1 MKRLLGFQIVS
12 RMMYSMR
19 LFYFLLVPVICFFP
33 SVAFSYDISLSWDES
48 SDDVDGYKIFM
59 RVQGHDYDYNAP
71 VFQGD
76 AGSCTITGLNLDVQ
90 YFFVAR
96 SYRMIDNESIDSE
109 NSNEISYLK
118 STPAPV
124 EDTPDE
130 DLFQDSDPVEEPV
143 EEPVSETVDDSSDD
157 ETAQVSEP
165 VVNPNP
171 ETVVDSSDDDTAQVS
186 DPVVNPTPVTVTDV
200 TDTVDESIQDVITET
215 DTTDDGSMVLK
226 NISSYQP
233 VLVSPEKGLTQA
245 TVTPTLKTLAYSVSA
260 QNNIHALTEW
270 QISRDMDFR
279 SMVFQ
284 KKSSSSLTELNVP
297 QLVLDEN
304 ATYFWRVR
312 FFDNTNTASE
322 WSDSR
327 EFTTAIITD
336 TEDGDQNGV
345 PDDLEVGAQVDLDL
359 NGIPDIQQ
367 NDIKC
372 MSTSMG
378 SSQVGVGIESGKG
391 TVDMIQS
398 IDWDLIGDSEN
409 RPKKMPMNLI
419 GFRLMVETGAEVEV
433 VIYFSERLPSNAK
446 WFKHDIQ
453 DGWLDITE
461 HTVFTHTKDGRTKVT
476 FNLKDGGF
484 GDEDG
489 VANGVIVDPSG
500 PGFSSLEET
509 VTDTIGTSSNVS
521 SESGSG
527 GGCFIGTGSESQE
540 TSAALY
546 ILSVFFL
553 VTSVTG
559 LVGIRRG

>member
-1 MKRLLGFQIVS
+1 VGKVPGFFLESKGVFMKRLITFQIFS
-12 RMMYSMR
+12 CMMYSMR
-19 LFYFLLVPVICFFP
+19 LFCFLLVLVICFFP

-48 SDDVDGYKIFM
+48 SDDVDGYKVFM
-59 RVQGHDYDYNAP
+59 RVQGQSYDYNAP

-96 SYRMIDNESIDSE
+96 SYRDIDNGSIDSE
-109 NSNEISYLK
+109 NSNEISYSK

-124 EDTPDE
+124 VDTSVD
-130 DLFQDSDPVEEPV
+130 EPV
-143 EEPVSETVDDSSDD
+143 QDPD
-157 ETAQVSEP
+157 P
-165 VVNPNP
+165 VVNPVT
-171 ETVVDSSDDDTAQVS
+171 ETVEDSSNDDIAQDS
-186 DPVVNPTPVTVTDV
+186 DPVVNPIPETITDME
-200 TDTVDESIQDVITET
+200 DTVEESIQDVITET
-215 DTTDDGSMVLK
+215 NTSDDGSMVLK

-233 VLVSPEKGLTQA
+233 FLVSPEKGSTQA
-245 TVTPTLKTLAYSVSA
+245 SVTPTLVTLAYSVSA
-260 QNNIHALTEW
+260 QNNIHSQTEW

-297 QLVLDEN
+297 QLILDEN

-327 EFTTAIITD
+327 EFTTGIGTD
-336 TEDGDQNGV
+336 TEDRDQDGV
-345 PDDLEVGAQVDLDL
+345 PDDLKVDAQVDLDL
-359 NGIPDIQQ
+359 NGIPDIHQD
-367 NDIKC
+367 DIKC

-378 SSQVGVGIESGKG
+378 SSQVGVGIESGEG
-391 TVDMIQS
+391 TVEMIQS
-398 IDWDLIGDSEN
+398 IDWDLIGDSKN

-419 GFRLMVETGAEVEV
+419 GFRLLVETGAEVEV
-433 VIYFSERLPSNAK
+433 VIYFSERLPNNAK

-453 DGWLDITE
+453 DGWQDISE

-476 FNLKDGGF
+476 FTLKDGGF

-500 PGFSSLEET
+500 PEFSSFEET
-509 VTDTIGTSSNVS
+509 VTDTVGTSDNVS

-527 GGCFIGTGSESQE
+527 GGCFIGTGSEGQE
-540 TSAALY
+540 KSAALY
-546 ILSVFFL
+546 VLSVFFF
-553 VTSVTG
+553 VTSFSG
-559 LVGIRRG
+559 LACIRRE